1 MSTKLD
7 KIKSTNNPDGVLDK
21 YGANLTFT
29 ALWDFNI
36 GESNV
41 VEHSS

>member
-21 YGANLTFT
+21 YGAVAYTKK
-29 ALWDFNI
+29 
-36 GESNV
+36 E
-41 VEHSS
+41 